1 MSSIDERVVQMKFD
15 NSQFQ
20 KGVAD
25 TNSSLSSL
33 KQGLNLDGAAKSL
46 DGLHTAGSRFS
57 LAGIAS
63 GVETLTSKFSALSVM
78 GVTALVNITN
88 QAVNAGIQ
96 LAKSLTI
103 DPIADGYNDYQA
115 KLTSVQTIMNA
126 TGKSIGV
133 VDGYFKQLDTYADK
147 TIYNL
152 SDMTGAFAKFTNA
165 GVGMDKSVP
174 AIKGI
179 ANMTALAGQDAGAAS
194 IAMYNLS
201 QSIAGGFLT
210 TTDYKSL
217 NLANIATKEWKDH
230 MVQAALAA
238 GKLEKVGDKYHIAGT
253 KAGAASTAAE
263 LFNDNLAD
271 GWASTEVMMKVLG
284 DYGDTNTAIGKKAQA
299 AAQDVKSWGM
309 MMETLSAGVGT
320 GWTDTFEILVGNVEE
335 AKKLF
340 SPMTQTI
347 GGFLD
352 EMSKARNEPLVEWKK
367 LGGRTILI
375 DALKTAFQALMA
387 ILKPIKEAFS
397 QIFPPVTGKQ
407 LLEFTQLLQRF
418 TKTLMPSK
426 EAISQIKRIF
436 LGLFAV
442 LDIGKTILFGVFGVF
457 KNLFR
462 EAGKGSSGFLEFAAR
477 IGDWLVKVRDSI
489 KNGEGLVRFFM
500 GLTSVL
506 KVPIQL
512 FQQFVGWVGKLFDG
526 FGKVDTSGATAA
538 IENMT
543 SKLDPLKSAGDHA
556 GKVWE
561 KLGDIFK
568 HVSDFF
574 APMVKNMGDFFGDFT
589 KKVSDSAG
597 NIDFN
602 LVLDAIN
609 TGLFAG
615 LVLLVRKFF
624 KGGFEDAADGG
635 GIIQHLKDVFGG
647 MTDTLGQMQNT
658 LKAGTLLAIAGAIAL
673 LAGSAVALASVDSG
687 KLTAALGA
695 MAVMFTQLLTAMAVF
710 EKINPQ
716 MGLKNMV
723 AIGGAMILLA
733 IAIRILVSSVK
744 ELAKLSWE
752 ELLKGL
758 AGVTALMAGLAG
770 AMKLLSGQSGKMAST
785 GVGLILLAVA
795 VKILASA
802 VGDFAGMDWQ
812 KMMQGLIGV
821 GIVLGGLALFTQLVK
836 VNKGS
841 IGASAGLI
849 LLGVALKIIASAVSD
864 FANMNP
870 STIQQGLGSVVAI
883 LGALAIFS
891 RVVNPTQMVTM
902 GVSVVLIAGALKILV
917 GVVSDF
923 GNLSWEVIGKGL
935 ATMAGALAA
944 IAIALNMM
952 PPYTLASAAA
962 IAIVAFSL
970 GLMTDAL
977 KKMGEMSWEEIG
989 KGLVVLAASLLIMA
1003 VAVTNMVGA
1012 LPGAVALLVI
1022 VAALT
1027 LFVPVLQALGA
1038 MSWETIW
1045 TGIGALA
1052 LSLLT
1057 LGVMGAVLGVLS
1069 PLFALF
1075 GISLILIGAG
1085 ALLAGLG
1092 LLAFSTGLAALAIA
1106 GAAGTAVLIAMVTQ
1120 LLGLIPLAMTKLGE
1134 GVIAFAQVITNGAPA
1149 IAAAIMAVLNA
1160 LLNIINTMAPKIVST
1175 LWNLVVL
1182 MVEALVRG
1190 IPYLVNAGMRLLIG
1204 ILDGIANNI
1213 GRIVTSVTNIIVN
1226 FLNALANNMPRIIQ
1240 AGVNLIIKFIEGI
1253 RNAIP
1258 QLLQAGADLIL
1269 DFVNGLANTIRNNTQ
1284 AMNDAGSNL
1293 AGAIIDGMTGGITGG
1308 VKNVIDAA
1316 VNMGKGALQAAKDI
1330 LGIKSPSREFKKVGA
1345 WSAEGMAIG
1354 LEESSGLVSSSAASV
1369 GQTAIG
1375 ALSKSLSSVS
1385 SIVSSEMDMSP
1396 TIRPVLDLSDVK
1408 KDAGLIGGMLGDK
1421 ALALNGTY
1429 AKATVL
1435 SNGQLANREAVTTNS
1450 SVVPTTGDTLT
1461 FTQINNSPKALSRS
1475 EIYRR
1480 TNNQI
1485 SVAKGALA
1493 KK

>member
-15 NSQFQ
+15 SAQFQ

-46 DGLHTAGSRFS
+46 DGLHAAGSRFS

-230 MVQAALAA
+230 MIQAATAA

-320 GWTDTFEILVGNVEE
+320 GWTDTFEIIFGNVEE

-340 SPMTQTI
+340 TPMTNVI
-347 GGFLD
+347 GGMLD
-352 EMSKARNEPLVEWKK
+352 EMSKARNEPLAEWKK
-367 LGGRTILI
+367 LGGRKILLDGLANAFTSLMQI
-375 DALKTAFQALMA
+375 VRPIKAAFQ
-387 ILKPIKEAFS
+387 E
-397 QIFPPVTGKQ
+397 IFPPVTGKN
-407 LLEFTQLLQRF
+407 LLEITKQLKYFLDGLTPTRETIGQV
-418 TKTLMPSK
+418 
-426 EAISQIKRIF
+426 KRIF
-436 LGLFAV
+436 KGLFAV

-500 GLTSVL
+500 GLTNVL

-512 FQQFVGWVGKLFDG
+512 FQQFTGWVGKLFDG
-526 FGKVDTSGATAA
+526 LNKVDTSGATAA
-538 IENMT
+538 LGEIQK
-543 SKLDPLKSAGDHA
+543 KLNPLQSAGEHI
-556 GKVWE
+556 GKVWSG
-561 KLGDIFK
+561 LGDILK
-568 HVSDFF
+568 NVWDFF
-574 APMVKNMGDFFGDFT
+574 APLGTIIGDFFGEFT
-589 KKVSDSAG
+589 NKITDSAG
-597 NIDFN
+597 KIDFN

-615 LVLLVRKFF
+615 LILLVKKFF
-624 KGGFEDAADGG
+624 QGGFEDAADGG
-635 GIIQHLKDVFGG
+635 GIIDHIKGVFGG
-647 MTDTLGQMQNT
+647 MTDTLDQMQNT
-658 LKAGTLLAIAGAIAL
+658 LKSGTLLAIAAAIAL
-673 LAGSAVALASVDSG
+673 LAGSAVALSSVDPG

-695 MAVMFTQLLTAMAVF
+695 MSVMFVQLLTAMSFF
-710 EKINPQ
+710 EKLNPNA
-716 MGLKNMV
+716 GLKNMA
-723 AIGGAMILLA
+723 AIGIGMMLLA
-733 IAIRILVSSVK
+733 IAIRILVESV
-744 ELAKLSWE
+744 EALGKLSWE

-758 AGVTALMAGLAG
+758 VGVTALLGGLAG
-770 AMKLLSGQSGKMAST
+770 AMKLMNGQSGKMVST
-785 GVGLILLAVA
+785 GIGLMFLAVA

-802 VGDFAGMDWQ
+802 VKDFADMDWQ

-821 GIVLGGLALFTQLVK
+821 GAVLGGLAIFTRLAK
-836 VNKGS
+836 VSKGS
-841 IGASAGLI
+841 MASSAGLI
-849 LLGVALKIIASAVSD
+849 LLGVALKIIASAVTD

-870 STIQQGLGSVVAI
+870 STIQQGLGSVGAI
-883 LGALAIFS
+883 LGLLGIFS
-891 RVVNPTQMVTM
+891 RLVNPSGMVAM
-902 GVSVVLIAGALKILV
+902 GVSMVIIGGALKILATAL
-917 GVVSDF
+917 SDF
-923 GNLSWEVIGKGL
+923 GNIPWDVMGRGL
-935 ATMAGALAA
+935 VGIAGALLIIAGAMHLMPKNMILTAA
-944 IAIALNMM
+944 SL
-952 PPYTLASAAA
+952 
-962 IAIVAFSL
+962 AIVAGSL
-970 GLMTDAL
+970 KILAEVL
-977 KKMGEMSWEEIG
+977 KDMGGMSWEEIG
-989 KGLVVLAASLLIMA
+989 KGLVVLAGSLLILAGAMYLMSGA
-1003 VAVTNMVGA
+1003 IVGAAALLIVVGA
-1012 LPGAVALLVI
+1012 LTLL
-1022 VAALT
+1022 
-1027 LFVPVLQALGA
+1027 VPVLQTLGG
-1038 MSWETIW
+1038 MSWETIG
-1045 TGIGALA
+1045 TGLGALA
-1052 LSLLT
+1052 AV
-1057 LGVMGAVLGVLS
+1057 LGVLAVAGLVLGVLS
-1069 PLFALF
+1069 PLFAAF

-1085 ALLAGLG
+1085 ALLAGVG
-1092 LLAFSTGLAALAIA
+1092 LLAFSAGLTALAIA
-1106 GAAGTAVLIAMVTQ
+1106 GAAGTAVLIGIVTQ
-1120 LLGLIPLAMTKLGE
+1120 LLGLIPFAMTKLGE
-1134 GVIAFAQVITNGAPA
+1134 GVIAFAQVITNGTPA
-1149 IAAAIMAVLNA
+1149 IAAAIMAVLDA

-1182 MVEALVRG
+1182 MTEALVRG

-1204 ILDGIANNI
+1204 ILDGIGNNI
-1213 GRIVTSVTNIIVN
+1213 GRIVTSVSNIIVN

-1293 AGAIIDGMTGGITGG
+1293 AGAIIDGMTGGIAGG
-1308 VKNVIDAA
+1308 VKAVIDAA
-1316 VNMGKGALQAAKDI
+1316 VNLGNSALQAAKDI

-1345 WSAEGMAIG
+1345 YAGE
-1354 LEESSGLVSSSAASV
+1354 GLVLGITSFNGRVANAASNV
-1369 GQTAIG
+1369 GGSALKS
-1375 ALSKSLSSVS
+1375 LSKSLSNVS
-1385 SIVSSEMDMSP
+1385 SIVPDNMDMSP
-1396 TIRPVLDLSDVK
+1396 TIRPVLDLSNIK
-1408 KDAGLIGGMLGDK
+1408 KDSGLIGGMLGDT
-1421 ALALNGTY
+1421 ALAINGTY
-1429 AKATVL
+1429 AKATVI
-1435 SNGQLANREAVTTNS
+1435 SNGQLANREAVTANS
-1450 SVVPTTGDTLT
+1450 TVVPTTGETFT